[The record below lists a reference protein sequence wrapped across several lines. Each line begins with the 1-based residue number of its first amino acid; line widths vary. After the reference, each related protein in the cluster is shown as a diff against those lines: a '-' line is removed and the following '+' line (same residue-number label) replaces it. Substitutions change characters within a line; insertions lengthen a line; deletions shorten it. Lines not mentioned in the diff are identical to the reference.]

1 MAVKNTPVQKN
12 KEYIVDIIDNGF
24 EGEGIAKIDN
34 FTIFIPDAIKGEKV
48 KILIVKV
55 LSSHAFGKIQEI
67 IQTSTSRTD
76 PDCATYK
83 RCGGC
88 SLRHIEY
95 KQTLKIKQQMVQN
108 LVNKMLDEKIQVK
121 ETIGMDNPYHYR
133 NKVQFPVGLDKNG
146 QPSLGIFAKRT
157 HEIIPIKTCLIQ
169 NETAQNIAKSIFE
182 ICIKNQVSVYQEQKQ
197 QGLIRHIIIKVG
209 LRTNEYMCILVLNGK
224 KLKNASGEVI
234 ENKLVEELTK
244 QFPQIKTI
252 IINTNTKNTNVILGE
267 ENRTIYGEGYIT
279 DKLGEFN
286 FKISPFSFYQVNPI
300 QAEKLYTIGVQSAN
314 ISKQDTVFDLYC
326 GIGTISLF
334 MSKYAKKVYGI
345 EIVKE
350 AIQMAKENAS
360 NNNITNTEFIAG
372 DVEQTLEDLIS
383 NKKIIPDIILV
394 DPPRKG
400 LDKNTIQNI
409 QKITPKKLIY
419 ISCNPSTLMRDL
431 QQLQEQYKIT
441 QIQPLDMFPF
451 TSHVECVTVLNLK

>member
-67 IQTSTSRTD
+67 IQTSTNRTD

-108 LVNKMLDEKIQVK
+108 LVNKMLKEKIQVK

-209 LRTNEYMCILVLNGK
+209 LKTNEYMCILVLNGK
-224 KLKNASGEVI
+224 KLKNASGELI
-234 ENKLVEELTK
+234 ENKLVKELTK

-300 QAEKLYTIGVQSAN
+300 QAEKLYTIGVQ
-314 ISKQDTVFDLYC
+314 
-326 GIGTISLF
+326 
-334 MSKYAKKVYGI
+334 
-345 EIVKE
+345 
-350 AIQMAKENAS
+350 
-360 NNNITNTEFIAG
+360 
-372 DVEQTLEDLIS
+372 
-383 NKKIIPDIILV
+383 
-394 DPPRKG
+394 
-400 LDKNTIQNI
+400 
-409 QKITPKKLIY
+409 
-419 ISCNPSTLMRDL
+419 
-431 QQLQEQYKIT
+431 
-441 QIQPLDMFPF
+441 
-451 TSHVECVTVLNLK
+451 